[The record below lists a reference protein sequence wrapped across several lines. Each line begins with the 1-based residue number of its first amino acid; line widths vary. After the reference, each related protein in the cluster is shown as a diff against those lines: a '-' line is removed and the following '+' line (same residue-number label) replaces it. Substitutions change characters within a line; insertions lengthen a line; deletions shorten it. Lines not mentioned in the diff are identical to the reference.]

1 MGSFFFLPKQIIIP
15 TSFSNATGNHGGDE
29 QGNGAC
35 GCGGH
40 CCKKAKRVFGK
51 RRAKRK
57 AAQAYQ
63 ISSSSAPTFRG
74 ATGPQAKTYVHFPDN
89 FYAGKV
95 NYLNCCGK

>member
-1 MGSFFFLPKQIIIP
+1 MGSFFFLPKQIILP
-15 TSFSNATGNHGGDE
+15 VSFSNATGNGD
-29 QGNGAC
+29 C

-95 NYLNCCGK
+95 NYLNCCGQ